1 MTCPRCSQPLS
12 TLSFDGRAARY
23 CERCGFV
30 GVETVHERDAPNRE
44 SWDDA
49 IARFHARAVREARER
64 EEVVAAGD
72 EGGNDVSADGD
83 NESADDDNEPADD
96 DNESEPEGNEADAAN
111 GEAAAVTD
119 ESDATEGVADSGA
132 VEADETGDSD
142 AADRESSDYQR
153 KNGEDGDRG
162 DRTGDE

>member
-12 TLSFDGRAARY
+12 TLSLDGRAARY

-30 GVETVHERDAPNRE
+30 GVETVHERDAPSRE

-49 IARFHARAVREARER
+49 IARFHARAVRGARGRDEG
-64 EEVVAAGD
+64 VAAGD
-72 EGGNDVSADGD
+72 EDGD
-83 NESADDDNEPADD
+83 NESADDDNE
-96 DNESEPEGNEADAAN
+96 SEPEGDEADAAN

-132 VEADETGDSD
+132 IEVDESGDSD

-153 KNGEDGDRG
+153 KNGEDGDPG

>member
-30 GVETVHERDAPNRE
+30 GVETVHERDAPSRE

-49 IARFHARAVREARER
+49 IARFHERAVREARER
-64 EEVVAAGD
+64 DRDVGGADGADGGESTDGGDETESERDEAEAEGESGDAAEDVADAGD
-72 EGGNDVSADGD
+72 DE
-83 NESADDDNEPADD
+83 ADD
-96 DNESEPEGNEADAAN
+96 EA
-111 GEAAAVTD
+111 TD
-119 ESDATEGVADSGA
+119 RDPSG
-132 VEADETGDSD
+132 S
-142 AADRESSDYQR
+142 QL

-162 DRTGDE
+162 DRADE

>member
-30 GVETVHERDAPNRE
+30 GVETVHERDAPSRE

-49 IARFHARAVREARER
+49 IARFHERAVREARER
-64 EEVVAAGD
+64 DGDVGGGDAGD
-72 EGGNDVSADGD
+72 GPAEG
-83 NESADDDNEPADD
+83 DDAA
-96 DNESEPEGNEADAAN
+96 ESERAEADADADRD
-111 GEAAAVTD
+111 EA
-119 ESDATEGVADSGA
+119 DATESDDGGADDGVA
-132 VEADETGDSD
+132 SD
-142 AADRESSDYQR
+142 GEPSDYLR

-162 DRTGDE
+162 DRAGDE

>member
-30 GVETVHERDAPNRE
+30 GVETVHERDAPSRE

-49 IARFHARAVREARER
+49 IARFHERALREARER
-64 EEVVAAGD
+64 DDGAGGTGGADSGEATDGDTAVEAERNGAGAEDDAEAEHGGGDTTEDVAAAGD
-72 EGGNDVSADGD
+72 DEG
-83 NESADDDNEPADD
+83 DD
-96 DNESEPEGNEADAAN
+96 EA
-111 GEAAAVTD
+111 T
-119 ESDATEGVADSGA
+119 
-132 VEADETGDSD
+132 
-142 AADRESSDYQR
+142 DREPSDSQL

-162 DRTGDE
+162 DRADRAGDE

>member
-30 GVETVHERDAPNRE
+30 GVETVHERDAPSRE

-49 IARFHARAVREARER
+49 IARFHERALGEARER
-64 EEVVAAGD
+64 DGNAGGA
-72 EGGNDVSADGD
+72 GGADGG
-83 NESADDDNEPADD
+83 ESTDGDTEV
-96 DNESEPEGNEADAAN
+96 ESERNEVGTEDD
-111 GEAAAVTD
+111 EDHT
-119 ESDATEGVADSGA
+119 ESDEDDS
-132 VEADETGDSD
+132 DTTTD
-142 AADRESSDYQR
+142 AADAGDDEADDEATDREPSGSQL

-162 DRTGDE
+162 DRADE

>member
-30 GVETVHERDAPNRE
+30 GVETVHERDAPSRE

-49 IARFHARAVREARER
+49 IARFHERALREARER
-64 EEVVAAGD
+64 DDGAGGTGGADSGEATDGDTAVEAERNGAGAADDAEAEHGGGDTTEDVAAAGD
-72 EGGNDVSADGD
+72 DEG
-83 NESADDDNEPADD
+83 DD
-96 DNESEPEGNEADAAN
+96 EA
-111 GEAAAVTD
+111 T
-119 ESDATEGVADSGA
+119 
-132 VEADETGDSD
+132 
-142 AADRESSDYQR
+142 DREPSDSQL

-162 DRTGDE
+162 DRADRAGDE

>member
-12 TLSFDGRAARY
+12 TLSLDGRAARY

-49 IARFHARAVREARER
+49 IARFHARAVRGARER
-64 EEVVAAGD
+64 DEGVAAGD
-72 EGGNDVSADGD
+72 EGGDDESADGD
-83 NESADDDNEPADD
+83 NESEPGGDEADDANGADD
-96 DNESEPEGNEADAAN
+96 VA
-111 GEAAAVTD
+111 TD
-119 ESDATEGVADSGA
+119 ESDATEGVAESGA

-142 AADRESSDYQR
+142 AADREPSDYQR

>member
-12 TLSFDGRAARY
+12 TLSLDGRAARY

-49 IARFHARAVREARER
+49 IARFHARAVRGARER
-64 EEVVAAGD
+64 DEGVVAED
-72 EGGNDVSADGD
+72 EGGDDESADGD
-83 NESADDDNEPADD
+83 NESADG
-96 DNESEPEGNEADAAN
+96 DNESEPEGDEADADN
-111 GEAAAVTD
+111 SESDAATD
-119 ESDATEGVADSGA
+119 ESDATEGVAESGA

>member
-30 GVETVHERDAPNRE
+30 GVETVHERDAPSRE

-49 IARFHARAVREARER
+49 IARFHERALREARER
-64 EEVVAAGD
+64 DDGAGGTGGADNGEATDGDTAVEAERNGAGAEDDETHPADDATDAADDAEAEHGGGDTTEDVAAAGD
-72 EGGNDVSADGD
+72 DEG
-83 NESADDDNEPADD
+83 DD
-96 DNESEPEGNEADAAN
+96 EA
-111 GEAAAVTD
+111 T
-119 ESDATEGVADSGA
+119 
-132 VEADETGDSD
+132 
-142 AADRESSDYQR
+142 DREPSDSQL

-162 DRTGDE
+162 DRADRAGDE